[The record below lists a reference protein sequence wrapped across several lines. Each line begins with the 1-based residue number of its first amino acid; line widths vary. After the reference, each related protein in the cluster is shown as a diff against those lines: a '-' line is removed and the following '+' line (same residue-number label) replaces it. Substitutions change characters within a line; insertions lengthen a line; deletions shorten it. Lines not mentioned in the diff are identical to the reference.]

1 MTFLNIILLGG
12 AAAISIPIIVH
23 LFNRSRF
30 RQVRWGAMHLLDT
43 TMQVQKRRLKIENL
57 LLMLLRCLIPLCLA
71 FCMSRPVWT
80 GASALLGEAK
90 TSLVVLIDNSY
101 SLDYR
106 GVGGSNME
114 KARDMAASIVK
125 SLRRGSDVSVV
136 FMSGTNAPMY
146 DTSVFNLA
154 QVAKDLSSIEAS
166 YGKAEVPRAIE
177 VGAALSQRMA
187 NAQREMI
194 IISDF
199 QRVSWEDADAPSRI
213 HAVAQ
218 MRKSQLAPTLA
229 LIHVGEEASDN
240 LCVESLEF
248 SRLILGAKQPLQ
260 VRASLRA
267 FGKREY
273 RDVRVVFEV
282 DGQERSTAL
291 MTIAAGEQRQVV
303 FTHTF
308 ADAGSHRIKV
318 TADADSL
325 KADNSYEASIPVL
338 DRVPALVIDGK
349 PSTEPLDGE
358 TDFLRLALQPFEAV
372 RQPQLTDLI
381 RVNAVTSTGF
391 AEKDIG
397 DARIII
403 AANVA
408 QLNPDQLKLLRD
420 FVKSGGGL
428 FLFAGDQVQMP
439 WYNQQLANHG
449 LLPLSLTGI
458 QDRSKETVPF
468 AKVQSQKF
476 LHPALEYFN
485 DPRNGNLAE
494 SEIQKWFR
502 LREEPDNP
510 LINVL
515 LRLENGDAFMVEKK
529 FGDGRVIFCS
539 SACDL
544 DWGNL
549 PLKSSYVPLMQRLVV
564 YLATTV
570 LPPRN
575 LSLGQPIIAFYS
587 AQDKGLPAKIT
598 DPSGVKHPLEV
609 GVRGGKGVVEFSGTQ
624 RPGMYLVEGPDNKPV
639 HYVVNIPREESN
651 LEPLPKDKRQAAAD
665 AMGAPLVTSL
675 EDYLA
680 LDRKRRF
687 GMELW
692 KPLFWAVLGFLIS
705 EMLLVQWMV
714 RRRK

>member
-1 MTFLNIILLGG
+1 MIFLNLILLGG
-12 AAAISIPIIVH
+12 AAAISIPILVH

-71 FCMSRPVWT
+71 FSMARPVWT
-80 GASALLGEAK
+80 GTSALMGDSK

-114 KARDMAASIVK
+114 KARDMAANIVK
-125 SLRRGSDVSVV
+125 SLQRGSDVSVV
-136 FMSGTNAPMY
+136 FMSGTNATMN
-146 DTSVFNLA
+146 DTPVFNLA
-154 QVAKDLSSIEAS
+154 QMVKDLSLIEAS
-166 YGKAEVPRAIE
+166 YGKADVPRAID
-177 VGAALSQRMA
+177 VGAALSQKMA
-187 NAQREMI
+187 HAQREMI
-194 IISDF
+194 LISDF
-199 QRVSWEDADAPSRI
+199 QRVSWDDADAPARA
-213 HAVAQ
+213 HAVAL
-218 MRKSQLAPTLA
+218 MRKSPLPTTLA

-248 SRLILGAKQPLQ
+248 SRLVLGVKQPLQ

-267 FGKREY
+267 FGKRDY

-282 DGQERSTAL
+282 DGKEIATAA
-291 MTIAAGEQRQVV
+291 MTIAAGEQRQVL

-349 PSTEPLDGE
+349 PSNVPLEGE

-372 RQPQLTDLI
+372 GQPQLTDLI
-381 RVNAVTSTGF
+381 RVNPVTSTAF

-397 DARIII
+397 DARIVV

-408 QLNPDQLKLLRD
+408 QFNPDQLRLLRD

-428 FLFAGDQVQMP
+428 LIFAGDQVQIP
-439 WYNQQLANHG
+439 WYNQQLASHG
-449 LLPLSLTGI
+449 LLPMSLAGI
-458 QDRSKETVPF
+458 QDRSKETVPY
-468 AKVQSQKF
+468 AKVQAQKF
-476 LHPALEYFN
+476 LHPALEFFN

-494 SEIQKWFR
+494 SEIQKWIR

-510 LINVL
+510 LLTVL
-515 LRLENGDAFMVEKK
+515 ARLENGDPFMVEKK
-529 FGDGRVIFCS
+529 FGDGRVIFCA

-549 PLKSSYVPLMQRLVV
+549 PLKSSYLPLMQRLVV

-575 LSLGQPIIAFYS
+575 LSVGQPLVAFYS
-587 AQDKGLPAKIT
+587 AQDKGLPVKVT
-598 DPSGVKHPLEV
+598 DPAGVVHPLEV
-609 GVRGGKGVVEFSGTQ
+609 AVRGGKGVVEFLGTQ
-624 RPGMYLVEGPDNKPV
+624 RPGMYLLEGPDSKPV

-651 LEPLPKDKRQAAAD
+651 LEPLQKDQRQAAAA
-665 AMGAPLVTSL
+665 AMRVPLVATI
-675 EDYLA
+675 EEYLA

-687 GMELW
+687 GVELW
-692 KPLFWAVLGFLIS
+692 KPLFWAVLAFLIS